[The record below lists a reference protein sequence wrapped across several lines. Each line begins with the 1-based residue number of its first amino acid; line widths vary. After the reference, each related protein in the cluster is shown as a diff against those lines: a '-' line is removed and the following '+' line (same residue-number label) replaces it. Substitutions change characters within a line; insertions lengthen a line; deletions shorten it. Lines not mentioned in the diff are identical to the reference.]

1 MKLKRKP
8 VDIQNLFDQKWE
20 IDCARK
26 KLLILTESMA
36 LSASNFTISSRH
48 SI

>member
-1 MKLKRKP
+1 MKPLKKN

-20 IDCARK
+20 IDCDSK